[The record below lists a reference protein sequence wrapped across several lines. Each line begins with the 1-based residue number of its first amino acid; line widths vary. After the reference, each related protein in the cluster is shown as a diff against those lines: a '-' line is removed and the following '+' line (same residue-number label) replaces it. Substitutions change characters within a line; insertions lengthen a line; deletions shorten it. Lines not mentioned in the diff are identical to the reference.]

1 VLFVAGY
8 IVVDRRRLGD
18 GLLRF
23 VPGPRRECVAEVS
36 VDVLRRMGGYVR
48 GQAIVSACV
57 GVILTIGLSLVG
69 FETAL
74 LIGVL
79 AGALNFIPY
88 LGSTVTFLL
97 AVLLAINSSV
107 FTIAGVVVVFVIEQM
122 LEANILVPYFTGRQ
136 VELHPLAVLGALIV
150 GANVAGILG
159 ALVAVPVTAGID
171 AILQD
176 IYVRPGERRH
186 SE

>member
-1 VLFVAGY
+1 
-8 IVVDRRRLGD
+8 
-18 GLLRF
+18 
-23 VPGPRRECVAEVS
+23 
-36 VDVLRRMGGYVR
+36 
-48 GQAIVSACV
+48 
-57 GVILTIGLSLVG
+57 
-69 FETAL
+69 
-74 LIGVL
+74 
-79 AGALNFIPY
+79 
-88 LGSTVTFLL
+88 VTFLL
-97 AVLLAINSSV
+97 ALLLAINSSF

-122 LEANILVPYFTGRQ
+122 LEANLLVPYFTGRQ